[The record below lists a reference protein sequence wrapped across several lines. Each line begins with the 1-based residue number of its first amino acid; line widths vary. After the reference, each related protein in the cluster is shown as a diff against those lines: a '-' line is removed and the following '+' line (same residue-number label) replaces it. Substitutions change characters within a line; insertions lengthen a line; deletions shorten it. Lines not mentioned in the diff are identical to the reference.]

1 MQILHHPKKNK
12 RSQEHPGDIPQQKM
26 EAMKTLQTKS
36 LAQNPGVPGDII
48 TRTCPMEPNRVN
60 PRAKTTPISLKNR
73 EERSPRRMVA

>member
-12 RSQEHPGDIPQQKM
+12 RSQEHQGDILQQKM

-36 LAQNPGVPGDII
+36 LEPNQGVQGDII
-48 TRTCPMEPNRVN
+48 TRTRPMGPNRVI

-73 EERSPRRMVA
+73 EERSQRRMVA